1 MAKNVLKVLGAIVLL
16 LAAIALSWGATAFIY
31 WLITLCFGIEWSI
44 LHATGVWLSL
54 ILVSS
59 SINGIKANVKN

>member
-1 MAKNVLKVLGAIVLL
+1 MGKNVLSVLGAIALVL
-16 LAAIALSWGATAFIY
+16 AVVACSWGATAFIY

-44 LHATGVWLSL
+44 LQATGVWLSL